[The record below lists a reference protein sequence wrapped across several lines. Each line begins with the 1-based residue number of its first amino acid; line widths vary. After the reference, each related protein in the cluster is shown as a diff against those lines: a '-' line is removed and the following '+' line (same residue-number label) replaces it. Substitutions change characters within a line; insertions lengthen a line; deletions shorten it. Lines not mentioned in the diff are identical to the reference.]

1 MAVMMLAMMLTGC
14 IQNDIGVKMNKDGIG
29 SISTT
34 IGIEKD
40 FYQNLKEIGSDP
52 FEGKTTTE
60 YTHEDYTYVAYTE
73 VKEYSS
79 YEEME
84 KALLEMTYDTELI
97 ENAQK
102 AQDDE
107 MNADNESFDTSS
119 DDLIVV
125 PYYDEPK
132 VPEKDNHIFSSVNIE
147 KNSGIFY
154 STYTFSASMNPQS
167 NDGLDYDMN
176 EAFKVTL
183 TVEMPEEI
191 TQTIYLGYLVGMES
205 EDGFGN
211 NLANCFLNTT
221 PTKNVYDLV
230 SETFLVA
237 VTLEDQ
243 IKMDDLYGE
252 TPIRIAEETA
262 GEAETTAPLEPSP

>member
-1 MAVMMLAMMLTGC
+1 MKKKIFALVMAVMMLALMLTGC
-14 IQNDIGVKMNKDGIG
+14 IQNDIGVKMNKDGTG
-29 SISTT
+29 SISAT

-40 FYQNLKEIGSDP
+40 FYQNLKQMGSDP

-60 YTHEDYTYVAYTE
+60 YTYEDTTYVAYTE

-97 ENAQK
+97 EDAQQS
-102 AQDDE
+102 QDE
-107 MNADNESFDTSS
+107 VMNGENEDFDGNGE
-119 DDLIVV
+119 DVIVV
-125 PYYDEPK
+125 PDTEPEA
-132 VPEKDNHIFSSVNIE
+132 PEKDNHIFSSVNIE

-154 STYTFSASMNPQS
+154 SSYTFNAVMNPQS

-191 TQTIYLGYLVGMES
+191 TQSKGGKVDGNKITFDIADVTESQEFAATCESNNTGVVIGIVIGLVLLVG
-205 EDGFGN
+205 GLF
-211 NLANCFLNTT
+211 CFV
-221 PTKNVYDLV
+221 K
-230 SETFLVA
+230 F
-237 VTLEDQ
+237 
-243 IKMDDLYGE
+243 KK
-252 TPIRIAEETA
+252 
-262 GEAETTAPLEPSP
+262 